1 MTTKFGADLELP
13 AEMRAIAEKNVTQ
26 ARQAFE
32 TLFKNV
38 RETVGNSEGTLDE
51 VRSGVRD
58 LRTKAVS
65 LMQAN
70 VEASFDFLNKLA
82 AAKSPQDMVTLQAQ
96 FLSDQMKVMAEQA
109 QSLGGEAK
117 ALSEATARNFS
128 DHAKVLAD
136 RVKDLSAAAA
146 QGAQDAA
153 QDLKAMGEAAGRDVK
168 TGAEQASNIAGQAT
182 DPNRTF

>member
-1 MTTKFGADLELP
+1 MTTKFDADLELP

-32 TLFKNV
+32 TLFKSA
-38 RETVGNSEGTLDE
+38 RETVGESEGTLDE

-82 AAKSPQDMVTLQAQ
+82 SAKSTQDMVALQAQ
-96 FLSDQMKVMAEQA
+96 FLTEQMKVMAEQA
-109 QSLGGEAK
+109 QSLGTEAK
-117 ALSEATARNFS
+117 ALTDATARNFS
-128 DHAKVLAD
+128 DHAKTLAD
-136 RVKDLSAAAA
+136 RVTSLSSAAAK
-146 QGAQDAA
+146 GAQAVA

-168 TGAEQASNIAGQAT
+168 TGAEQVSNIAGQGN